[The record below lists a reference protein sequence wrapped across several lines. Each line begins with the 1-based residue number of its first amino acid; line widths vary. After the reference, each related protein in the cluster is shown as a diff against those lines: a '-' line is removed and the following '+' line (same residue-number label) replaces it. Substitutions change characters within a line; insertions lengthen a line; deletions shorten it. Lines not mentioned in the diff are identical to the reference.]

1 MALDRAGNLER
12 ETMPMIQDGREEG
25 QQMDTG
31 TIRESGPTVTVAQA
45 DKLPDPASRRFI
57 VDHFVS
63 LFSGQKTLV
72 ILLLSTIPTCSLI
85 PIDEKVCTI
94 AMRTLDTRVLTL
106 GLSAA
111 LNGCEAQSLAGCLD
125 QLS

>member
-25 QQMDTG
+25 QQMDAG

-63 LFSGQKTLV
+63 LCSYQKTLV
-72 ILLLSTIPTCSLI
+72 ILLLSTKPAYSPFL
-85 PIDEKVCTI
+85 
-94 AMRTLDTRVLTL
+94 
-106 GLSAA
+106 
-111 LNGCEAQSLAGCLD
+111 
-125 QLS
+125 

>member
-25 QQMDTG
+25 QQMDAG
-31 TIRESGPTVTVAQA
+31 TIRESRPTITVAQA
-45 DKLPDPASRRFI
+45 DKLPDSASRRFI

-63 LFSGQKTLV
+63 LFSFQKTLV
-72 ILLLSTIPTCSLI
+72 ILLLSMIPANSPV
-85 PIDEKVCTI
+85 PIDEKVCTTAI
-94 AMRTLDTRVLTL
+94 RTFDTRALIL

-111 LNGCEAQSLAGCLD
+111 LNGCEAQSLAEYLD